1 MRAPDDPPQG
11 DPNGP
16 AAVVDHRRD
25 GRRGSAPHGKAQLP
39 AFFEGI
45 ARTGNVTEFT
55 PLSFAANDDGD
66 VMVVLRFAFTVTD
79 TRKDIAMKPAPLL
92 ALRDGQVAFYRGSE
106 DTAQVA
112 AALER

>member
-16 AAVVDHRRD
+16 AAVVDHRRG
-25 GRRGSAPHGKAQLP
+25 GRRGSAPYGKAHLP

-55 PLSFAANDDGD
+55 PLSLAANDDGD

-79 TRKDIAMKPAPLL
+79 TGKDIAMNLHHFWRF
-92 ALRDGQVAFYRGSE
+92 RDGQVAFYRGSE

>member
-45 ARTGNVTEFT
+45 ARTGNVTEFM
-55 PLSFAANDDGD
+55 PLSFAANEDGD
-66 VMVVLRFAFTVTD
+66 VMVVLRF
-79 TRKDIAMKPAPLL
+79 
-92 ALRDGQVAFYRGSE
+92 GSYRGSE

>member
-1 MRAPDDPPQG
+1 M
-11 DPNGP
+11 
-16 AAVVDHRRD
+16 VDHRRG
-25 GRRGSAPHGKAQLP
+25 GRRGSAPYGKAQLP

-79 TRKDIAMKPAPLL
+79 TGEGIAMNLHHFWRF
-92 ALRDGQVAFYRGSE
+92 RDGQVAFYRGSE